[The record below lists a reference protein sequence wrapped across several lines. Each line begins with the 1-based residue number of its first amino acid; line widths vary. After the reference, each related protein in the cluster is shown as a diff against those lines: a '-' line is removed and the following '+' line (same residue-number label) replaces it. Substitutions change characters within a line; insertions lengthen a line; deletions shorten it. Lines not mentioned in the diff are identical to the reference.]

1 MFNRLFPAC
10 SQVGNGH
17 NHSNDMFIKE
27 YRDKIKGKRPDCV
40 LILRSDNRYFLL
52 EEDAQLGNE
61 LSGLPLKT
69 VGEDKLLVTSF
80 PLSELD
86 DLLQKFVRANRRAVI
101 LEVPFYAS
109 VRCADDGMLTLH
121 NARTL
126 KRYHELNAMHPKED
140 DYAVFYAFNGKQ
152 YAEGIERLIA
162 GGYIRRGEENA
173 VIGFGGG
180 GYGTEDGIDGFL
192 GFYKQKIKMIAD
204 ECDPYEVY
212 CYEYNNHESFLSW
225 DGDMGAIQI
234 VIDYWGADT
243 ARTIKRFSPQY
254 SIEQLAN

>member
-1 MFNRLFPAC
+1 M
-10 SQVGNGH
+10 
-17 NHSNDMFIKE
+17 
-27 YRDKIKGKRPDCV
+27 
-40 LILRSDNRYFLL
+40 
-52 EEDAQLGNE
+52 
-61 LSGLPLKT
+61 
-69 VGEDKLLVTSF
+69 
-80 PLSELD
+80 
-86 DLLQKFVRANRRAVI
+86 VI

-109 VRCADDGMLTLH
+109 VRYADDGMLTLH

-140 DYAVFYAFNGKQ
+140 DYAVFYAFNEKQ

-173 VIGFGGG
+173 I
-180 GYGTEDGIDGFL
+180 IGFL
-192 GFYKQKIKMIAD
+192 GGAAVTARKMVLTASLASTSKKIKMIAD

-225 DGDMGAIQI
+225 DGDMEAIQI